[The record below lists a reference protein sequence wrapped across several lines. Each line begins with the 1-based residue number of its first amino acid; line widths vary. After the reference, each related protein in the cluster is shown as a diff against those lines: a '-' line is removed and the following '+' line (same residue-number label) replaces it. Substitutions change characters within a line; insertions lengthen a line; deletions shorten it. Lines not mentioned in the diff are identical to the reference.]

1 MPTYQYRC
9 ITCDNQ
15 FEVRQ
20 SFTDEPISSCLDEG
34 CDGEVKKVF
43 GNVGIAFKGSGFYKN
58 DSRSSRKQSDSSSST
73 DDKKSSSKTS
83 EGTASTS
90 GSSDKPAKTDTAKKA
105 SD

>member
-9 ITCDNQ
+9 IACDNH

-20 SFTDEPISSCLDEG
+20 SFTDEPISACLDEG

-58 DSRSSRKQSDSSSST
+58 DSRSGGNQSDSSSSKEE
-73 DDKKSSSKTS
+73 KKSSSKTS
-83 EGTASTS
+83 ESKSSTS
-90 GSSDKPAKTDTAKKA
+90 SASDASAKSDTAKKA
-105 SD
+105 SE